1 MKKIDTSIV
10 VSSSNDF
17 RIFDCIKS
25 IDYPCQVIAVITPN
39 ERMERKL
46 ESLKIKYIHSPK
58 GNEGLKNNRGI
69 KACSYN
75 KIILVD
81 SDCVFGKGTI
91 SRLIKALD
99 DYDVC
104 KGRVI
109 YKDGNSHI
117 SRLIASARDYINSNR
132 NLAYT
137 PGLALNK
144 AKVIKKMGL
153 FREDVF
159 WAADSEFSHRMHKK
173 GLKFGYIRNAKLYHP
188 TIPLKHD
195 LKGAFLI
202 GVGKRRA
209 VDAGSRVGDEDILP
223 TLKRLVAGL
232 SIQNKIDILNKKGFG
247 TLIYMFVWDIFYYAG
262 YYLRRLRCSE
272 RIENSIWQTF
282 GQN

>member
-17 RIFDCIKS
+17 RIFNCIKS
-25 IDYPCQVIAVITPN
+25 IDYPCEVLAAITPN
-39 ERMERKL
+39 EAMEQKL
-46 ESLKIKYIHSPK
+46 ENSKIKYIHSPK

-69 KACSYN
+69 KACSNN
-75 KIILVD
+75 KVILVD
-81 SDCVFGKGTI
+81 SDCVFAKGAI
-91 SRLIKALD
+91 SKLIKALD
-99 DYDVC
+99 EYDVC

-109 YKDGNSHI
+109 YKQRNNYMSK
-117 SRLIASARDYINSNR
+117 LIAGARDYINSNKT
-132 NLAYT
+132 LAYT
-137 PGLALNK
+137 PGLALNR
-144 AKVIKKMGL
+144 AKVINNMGL
-153 FREDVF
+153 FREDVY
-159 WAADSEFSHRMHKK
+159 WAADSEFSYRMHKK
-173 GLKFGYIRNAKLYHP
+173 GLKFGCIGSAKLYHP
-188 TIPLKHD
+188 AIPLKHD

-209 VDAGSRVGDEDILP
+209 VDAGARTGDEDILP
-223 TLKRLVAGL
+223 TLKRLITGL
-232 SIQNKIDILNKKGFG
+232 STQNKFDILKKKGLG